1 MSYPTEREVIR
12 ELIDTSHNA
21 FEQGYAAGRQDII
34 DKIKTILS
42 AHNDRDA
49 CRELACLV
57 IREGAADV

>member
-12 ELIDTSHNA
+12 ELIDTSHHA
-21 FEQGYAAGRQDII
+21 YEQGYAAGQQDIL

-42 AHNDRDA
+42 EHNDREA

-57 IREGAADV
+57 LREGDTDV